1 MKKIILSTLVLLT
14 ALTANAQQEA
24 GRVTVQP
31 KVGLN
36 IATITK
42 DDDADSRVGL
52 AVGAEIE
59 YQATDMVSISG
70 GLLYSMQ
77 GAKGDLGSID
87 GTMKLDYIN
96 IPILANVYV
105 AKGFAVKLGLQPGFM
120 VNDKIKVSQNGM
132 SAEVSLEKAFEQ
144 AGIDATINKVDLSIP
159 VGVSYEFSN
168 FVVDARY
175 NWGLTEIVK
184 DASSKNSVF
193 QISVG
198 YKFAL

>member
-1 MKKIILSTLVLLT
+1 MKKIILTTCILLT
-14 ALTANAQQEA
+14 SLAASAQHAA
-24 GRVTVQP
+24 GSFTIQP

-52 AVGAEIE
+52 AVGAEVE
-59 YQATDMVSISG
+59 YQATDMVSVSG

-77 GAKGDLGSID
+77 GAKGNLGSID

-120 VNDKIKVSQNGM
+120 VNDKIKVSQGGV
-132 SAEVSLEKAFEQ
+132 SAEVGINEALKQ
-144 AGIDATINKVDLSIP
+144 AGIDETINKVDLAIP

-175 NWGLTEIVK
+175 NWGVTEIVK
-184 DASSKNSVF
+184 DANSKNSVF
-193 QISVG
+193 QFTVG